1 MRATGILS
9 FFCFFVGLFLSPAYL
24 SHKKRNV
31 VCGDRKKTS
40 DRKVIFLSPTFLSL
54 TFLTKV
60 DENVDENTFFFL
72 TKLPSLLVHPNYYII
87 V

>member
-9 FFCFFVGLFLSPAYL
+9 FFFVFFVCLFLSPAFL
-24 SHKKRNV
+24 SHKNRNV

-60 DENVDENTFFFL
+60 DENVDENTFFF
-72 TKLPSLLVHPNYYII
+72 
-87 V
+87 